1 MQVTTSTPASTQATA
16 IWTTVRVALSKR
28 PDGATSS
35 LFRIEFRGALTPEDA
50 LLRTCKHITND
61 RSLSRDYLLNCVSLG
76 NYEVIAPA
84 TASTLTTANQL

>member
-1 MQVTTSTPASTQATA
+1 MQVTTSTQATAPA

-50 LLRTCKHITND
+50 LLRACKHITND

-76 NYEVIAPA
+76 NYEVTTPAPTPA
-84 TASTLTTANQL
+84 PANQL